1 MSFENFFK
9 KPIGRDI
16 SVEQENEINNLMQ
29 EKINQSEIYPLP
41 SEAVETL
48 ILEDTLNELE
58 IFQNARLDLIQE
70 MQKAPTLSNIINNP
84 EKYIDDTV
92 GKSVE
97 DIQKWIDELNKEIYM
112 LSKKI
117 IEIKNRIEK
126 VKQIE
131 NQNPKLN

>member
-1 MSFENFFK
+1 MSFEDFYK

-16 SVEQENEINNLMQ
+16 SEEQETVMDNLMQ

-41 SEAVETL
+41 SAAVETL

-70 MQKAPTLSNIINNP
+70 MQKAPTLSNIINDP
-84 EKYIDDTV
+84 EKYIDDTA

-131 NQNPKLN
+131 NQNPELN

>member
-1 MSFENFFK
+1 MSFEDFYK

-16 SVEQENEINNLMQ
+16 SEEQETVMDNLMQ

-41 SEAVETL
+41 SAAVETL

-84 EKYIDDTV
+84 EKYIDDTA

-131 NQNPKLN
+131 NQNPELN